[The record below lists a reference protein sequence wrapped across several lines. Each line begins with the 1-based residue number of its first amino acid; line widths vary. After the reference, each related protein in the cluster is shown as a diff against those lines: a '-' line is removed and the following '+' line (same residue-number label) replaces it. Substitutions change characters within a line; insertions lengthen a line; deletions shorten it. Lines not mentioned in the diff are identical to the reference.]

1 MVDTVETLTYKTSRL
16 SYVSNYILVVLVLVF
31 TLLLYPYIGTGRF
44 FYVIF
49 ILPIIAFILFLEPE
63 SERVIRQY
71 IVKDDEIVKMDGLIT
86 KNRISIPYRSIADT
100 KVVKN
105 VIDRMFKIGD
115 IEINGYK
122 DKIKMKGMKKPDEI
136 CKIIEEK
143 IRLLRTM
150 PKNTE
155 E

>member
-1 MVDTVETLTYKTSRL
+1 MADTVGTVYKTSRL

-44 FYVIF
+44 FYLIY
-49 ILPIIAFILFLEPE
+49 IPPIVAFVMFLEPE
-63 SERVIRQY
+63 SERAIRQY
-71 IVKDDEIVKMDGLIT
+71 IVKDDEIVKIDGLIT
-86 KNRISIPYRSIADT
+86 KKRISIPYRSIADT
-100 KVVKN
+100 RVVKN
-105 VIDRMFKIGD
+105 IIGRMFKIGD

-122 DKIKMKGMKKPDEI
+122 DKIKMKGMKRPDEI

-143 IRLLRTM
+143 IKMLRTM
-150 PKNTE
+150 PKNAE